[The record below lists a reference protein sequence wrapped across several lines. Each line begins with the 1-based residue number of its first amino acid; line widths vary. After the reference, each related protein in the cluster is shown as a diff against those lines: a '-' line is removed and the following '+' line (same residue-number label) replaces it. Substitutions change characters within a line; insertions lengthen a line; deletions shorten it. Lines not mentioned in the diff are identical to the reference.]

1 MNADRLKTLR
11 GHLER
16 IQMVADA
23 DVVRHDKGPEHEPGP
38 ELMRALSLTTSCAEA
53 LKAVEAEEFEQRGD
67 IAWLNVF

>member
-1 MNADRLKTLR
+1 
-11 GHLER
+11 
-16 IQMVADA
+16 MVADA